1 MGPEAKRRLW
11 ERGPRGPVRR
21 AEPVPEASGDTEQ
34 APPSATHPRFWR
46 TVRRGVREAYDYLGT
61 VLAVSGLIAVAA
73 VIIGPATAG
82 GVLSLQGGRGAALA
96 RALWHGEGGGAGPS
110 QGGDERLLWVALV
123 VAAIV
128 VWTLLGPLMAGIYR
142 LVRQIVAR
150 EDPAMGDLFREARRY
165 ALPGMALAAVQ
176 MIVGQVLFV
185 DMLFFLSM
193 PAAMARWIGLL
204 FFYPLLFWGLVCQYQ
219 WPLLAEGGEPARPVP
234 AALTAVKK
242 SALLVLDNL
251 PFSLGIGACAFFFTL
266 FCGVTAIGAVLL
278 WAGGLAFLDT
288 VALRELLR
296 KYGILPPEPAP
307 DDAVDL
313 GYGWHE

>member
-21 AEPVPEASGDTEQ
+21 AEPVPEPSGDTAQ
-34 APPSATHPRFWR
+34 VPPSVAHPRFWR

-61 VLAVSGLIAVAA
+61 VLAVSGVLAVAA
-73 VIIGPATAG
+73 VVVGPATAG
-82 GVLSLQGGRGAALA
+82 GALALQGPRGAALA
-96 RALWHGEGGGAGPS
+96 RTLWHSEAAGPGPS
-110 QGGDERLLWVALV
+110 QRGDERVLWVALV
-123 VAAIV
+123 IAAIV

-150 EDPAMGDLFREARRY
+150 EDPALTDLFREARRS
-165 ALPGMALAAVQ
+165 ALPGMALAAAQ

-193 PAAMARWIGLL
+193 PAAMVRWIGLL
-204 FFYPLLFWGLVCQYQ
+204 FFYPLLFWGLAVQYQ
-219 WPLLAEGGEPARPVP
+219 WPLLAEGGEPAQPVR
-234 AALTAVKK
+234 AALTAVRK

-251 PFSLGIGACAFFFTL
+251 PFSLGLGVCVFFFTL

-296 KYGILPPEPAP
+296 KYGLLPPEPVAE
-307 DDAVDL
+307 DAVDL